1 MSKELVSEWY
11 SKIPEIE
18 RDLPIILVDGKVYTP
33 REVYE
38 EVMNGTELGEKMQ
51 ETLERYRE
59 SHSATYDE
67 LKTIAEERVKKILS
81 WLPKDF
87 SIVSL
92 SGKVAKG
99 ADEIYKAIGD
109 EAVRYEMNN
118 ILRIVRL

>member
-1 MSKELVSEWY
+1 MSKELVSKWY
-11 SKIPEIE
+11 SKIPELE

-38 EVMNGTELGEKMQ
+38 EVMKGTELGEKMQ

-59 SHSATYDE
+59 SHSATYGE
-67 LKTIAEERVKKILS
+67 LKKIAEERVKKILS
-81 WLPKDF
+81 WLPEDF

-99 ADEIYKAIGD
+99 SDEIYKAIGD
-109 EAVRYEMNN
+109 IAVKYEMNN
-118 ILRIVRL
+118 ILRIVRM